1 MNKYIVADCCR
12 TVAISLGGLGY
23 KKKKSKWRKNKLKTM
38 WKNKAWV
45 SFTGVLV
52 LSGDFLFL
60 KFVVPCVKLTQ

>member
-1 MNKYIVADCCR
+1 MLPN
-12 TVAISLGGLGY
+12 GGDQSGRFRIL
-23 KKKKSKWRKNKLKTM
+23 KKKKSKRRKNKLKTM

-60 KFVVPCVKLTQ
+60 EFVVPFVKLTQ